1 MAIYKSHTNIPVE
14 IDHLNSHALISY
26 RSIVAGLLVSVFT
39 MIGLIGL
46 GLAVGGISMDAETS
60 AKSAGIFSGI
70 WFLVSTIFS
79 LFAGSYFAA
88 RVSKY
93 RAARIGSAQGLVIAS
108 VFLGVFLYQT
118 FAIIGTVGSAAGKMI
133 GKAGNIVVI
142 GANQASSNTGFGTT
156 INNMTEDAL
165 GDLNLKDEPSVV
177 AQGLGSRLLRRDI
190 NGAKNYLAY
199 QAGLTPAEADARI
212 ATMRARVDKAV
223 IDAKEGAAVALR
235 STGWTLFSLVILGAA
250 ASTGGGAMG
259 SAANFRKPIIKE
271 SVEGVPY
278 GHRV

>member
-1 MAIYKSHTNIPVE
+1 
-14 IDHLNSHALISY
+14 
-26 RSIVAGLLVSVFT
+26 
-39 MIGLIGL
+39 
-46 GLAVGGISMDAETS
+46 MDAETS

-118 FAIIGTVGSAAGKMI
+118 FAIIGTIGSAAGKMI

-199 QAGLTPAEADARI
+199 QAGLTSAEADARI
-212 ATMRARVDKAV
+212 ATIRARVDKAV

-250 ASTGGGAMG
+250 ASIGGGAMG

-271 SVEGVPY
+271 SVEEVPY